1 MDMLTWAAGSID
13 ADGRAK
19 RIGLRSIR
27 LPAARPTEK
36 GAAACR
42 LGLIMPARHQSGN
55 RRAAAASNLYPGNI
69 DG

>member
-1 MDMLTWAAGSID
+1 MLTWAAGSID

-27 LPAARPTEK
+27 LPAARPTKK
-36 GAAACR
+36 GAAARR

-55 RRAAAASNLYPGNI
+55 RGAATAAYLYPDNI
-69 DG
+69 DE